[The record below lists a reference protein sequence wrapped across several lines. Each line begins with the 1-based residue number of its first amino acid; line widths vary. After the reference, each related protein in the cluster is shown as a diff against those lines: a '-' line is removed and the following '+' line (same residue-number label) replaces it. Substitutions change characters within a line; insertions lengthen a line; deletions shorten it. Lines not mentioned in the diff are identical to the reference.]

1 MVKMQDVV
9 VIDACRTPIGKARP
23 DGYYA
28 NTRADDM
35 VIAVICAL
43 MERNPQVKP
52 GMINDNRWGATTLT
66 EETGM
71 TMGRATAL
79 AAGLGV
85 ETPGCAL
92 DRMCASGMTM
102 IGDACH
108 AIACGMGDI
117 MIAGGVEHMYRFP
130 MGYNARPN
138 AKMMNA
144 KLPDGSKLDFRA
156 AGSMGLTAE
165 NVAKK
170 YGITRDEQD
179 QYSLNSQL
187 MAKVAME
194 AGKMKDQ
201 IIPMEVVISDK
212 EGNKEK
218 RVVDTDEQPRPGTT
232 IEKLGSLKPAFIKS
246 KKKNGSVTA
255 GNSSG
260 LNDAAGGVLLMSA
273 DKAKELGCVPKM
285 KFISSGLAGVDPAFM
300 GEGPIPATRMALE
313 RAGLVMDDIGIY
325 ELNEAF
331 ASQSICNISEL
342 KVNQEITKVNP
353 WGGSIAY
360 GHPLGMSGA
369 RVVAFLK
376 DEFADPEFKDVQ
388 YGITAMCV
396 GMGQG
401 YAIIWENL
409 QK

>member
-1 MVKMQDVV
+1 MKELKEVV
-9 VIDACRTPIGKARP
+9 VIDACRTPIGKSRP
-23 DGYYA
+23 DGYFA
-28 NTRADDM
+28 NTRPDDL
-35 VIAVICAL
+35 VIAVIEAL
-43 MERNPQVKP
+43 MKQNPQVKP

-79 AAGLGV
+79 AAGLGIY
-85 ETPGCAL
+85 TPGCSL

-102 IGDACH
+102 IADACH
-108 AIACGMGDI
+108 AISCGCGDI

-130 MGYNARPN
+130 MGYGARPN
-138 AKMMNA
+138 ARMMNA

-170 YGITRDEQD
+170 YEITREEQD
-179 QYSLNSQL
+179 QYAYESQ
-187 MAKVAME
+187 MNAKAAME
-194 AGKMKDQ
+194 AGKIKKQ
-201 IIPMEVVISDK
+201 IVPMEVVIADK
-212 EGNKEK
+212 EGNKAK
-218 RVVDTDEQPRPGTT
+218 KVVDTDEQPRPNTT
-232 IEKLGSLKPAFIKS
+232 LEKMAAMKPAFIKS
-246 KKKNGSVTA
+246 KKKGGSVTA
-255 GNSSG
+255 ANSSG
-260 LNDAAGGVLLMSA
+260 LNDSAGGVLLMSI
-273 DKAKELGCVPKM
+273 DKAKELSCTPKM
-285 KFISSGLAGVDPAFM
+285 KFISSAVAAVDPAYM
-300 GEGPIPATRMALE
+300 GEGPIPATKMALE
-313 RAGLVMDDIGIY
+313 RAGLEMDDIDIY

-331 ASQSICNISEL
+331 ASQSICNIREL
-342 KVNQEITKVNP
+342 NINPKKTNINP

-369 RVVAFLK
+369 RLVAFLM
-376 DEFADPEFKDVQ
+376 DEFGDPEFKDAT